1 MNAHESA
8 IARLQAIVGTPKEAS
23 FMPIPGAQQPDPN
36 QQAAMAQQAQMQP
49 APPQQAD
56 PNQQAA
62 MAQQAQMQQPDP
74 AQAIMQQIEPAI
86 QQIVQALDQVTQAMQ
101 VLKQEN
107 VQQWQELQKIKEEQ
121 MHQAIKLEHL
131 MQAWTSAQ
139 DIPAGLQGLQM
150 GQGLPMAG
158 MQ

>member
-23 FMPIPGAQQPDPN
+23 FMPIPGAQQP
-36 QQAAMAQQAQMQP
+36 
-49 APPQQAD
+49 D